1 MDGIGNCIG
10 GVIDLAHTSI
20 LWYQLS
26 QGHEHVLVFLDLH
39 TLKEVQRIPGFYM
52 TVKDPNGPR
61 SLLGLMNTE
70 PGVALL
76 RLSPFSNKTTILFS
90 MSNTTLGDDLRAQD
104 QASFAVDDSGK
115 NVWFAASY
123 NVKSGD
129 LYRGVFA
136 LELDGDTA
144 TLKSQSKFFGQP
156 DQKTIV
162 IGRLDWV

>member
-10 GVIDLAHTSI
+10 GVINLAHIRI

-26 QGHEHVLVFLDLH
+26 QGHEYVLVFLDLR

-52 TVKDPNGPR
+52 TVKDPNGP
-61 SLLGLMNTE
+61 SSILGLMNTE
-70 PGVALL
+70 PEVALL
-76 RLSPFSNKTTILFS
+76 CLIPFSNKIIALFS
-90 MSNTTLGDDLRAQD
+90 MSNTTLGDDLRAHD

-136 LELDGDTA
+136 LEFDGDIA

-156 DQKTIV
+156 DQKTTM